1 MNRNGVLALAFN
13 CGFVAFIAAPL
24 LAVAL
29 VSFTTHDYISLPY
42 DGLSLRWFAEVFHNS
57 EFTESFFISLGL
69 AALAASLS
77 SALTVPAALAIARY
91 QFRGRNLLIALLQ
104 SPLMVPA
111 VVLGISFLSLLT
123 LAGWNGTFAGF
134 AICHVIIVMPYIL
147 RLAIS
152 AFVGLD
158 RNLESAAISLGA
170 SSFTVFRRITLPLA
184 LPGIAAGW
192 ALAFITSFDD
202 LTVSIFISSPSVT
215 TLPVRLF
222 ARMTETIDPMV
233 AAASTVLMLLAVGA
247 MVLLDRIYGIDR
259 IFASRARE

>member
-1 MNRNGVLALAFN
+1 MNRNGILALAFN
-13 CGFVAFIAAPL
+13 CGFIAFIASPL
-24 LAVAL
+24 VAVVL

-42 DGLSLRWFAEVFHNS
+42 DGLSFRWFAEVIHNG

-69 AALAASLS
+69 AALAATL
-77 SALTVPAALAIARY
+77 AVVLTVPAALAIARY
-91 QFRGRNLLIALLQ
+91 QFHGRNLLIALLQ

-123 LAGWNGTFAGF
+123 LAGWNGTFAGL
-134 AICHVIIVMPYIL
+134 AVCHVVIVLPYIL
-147 RLAIS
+147 RLSVS

-158 RNLESAAISLGA
+158 RNLESAAVSLGA
-170 SSFTVFRRITLPLA
+170 SGFTVFRRITLPLA

-202 LTVSIFISSPSVT
+202 LTVTIFISSPSVT

-233 AAASTVLMLLAVGA
+233 AAASTVLMLIAVGA
-247 MVLLDRIYGIDR
+247 VALLDWIYGIDR
-259 IFASRARE
+259 VFASSARE